1 MEDEAS
7 YLIEKKKL
15 AKWKSI
21 TTHALKNKTVFTSD
35 VNFIDVDGQQQTLTI
50 NPDQAL
56 LNAIWNCISNDED
69 DQVEAF
75 NQYYYKIKCN
85 TEQII
90 QYRKARGNYLKVR
103 SQKSCVAILGD
114 FVFKSIRLT
123 YNSFNLQFVFLQVAE
138 DTMRTQYELKKK
150 ERSSMLANMSLEQHA
165 FSFDQKNQFKIPELP
180 SASCNTREK
189 MESMKETS
197 SPSTPAKSLQH
208 TPAKSLQQT
217 FGAMGAGSKQQEGGS
232 QEKSAEQPAG
242 TQVDNE
248 DDTDSCYQTTVQ
260 ESKRKR
266 KWYTLF

>member
-35 VNFIDVDGQQQTLTI
+35 VSFTDVDGQQQTLTI
-50 NPDQAL
+50 KPDQAL

-103 SQKSCVAILGD
+103 DHRNNFTIPVIKLLFQFAKLT
-114 FVFKSIRLT
+114 FK
-123 YNSFNLQFVFLQVAE
+123 VFLYQVAE
-138 DTMRTQYELKKK
+138 DAMRTQYELKKK

-165 FSFDQKNQFKIPELP
+165 FSFNQKNQFKIPELP
-180 SASCNTREK
+180 SASGNIREK

-197 SPSTPAKSLQH
+197 SPSTPAKSLH
-208 TPAKSLQQT
+208 QT
-217 FGAMGAGSKQQEGGS
+217 FTAMSAGGAGSKQQQEGGS
-232 QEKSAEQPAG
+232 QEKPAEQPAG

-248 DDTDSCYQTTVQ
+248 DDTESCYQTTVQ

-266 KWYTLF
+266 KWYSLF